1 MHDIQHYSFFKKLL
15 YYYIYKHLYI
25 NSLHSYK

>member
-1 MHDIQHYSFFKKLL
+1 MHDIQHYSFKKLL